1 LKIIKEK
8 SVLGKFIL
16 FVSVAA
22 AMFVFS
28 GCTASPNVKT
38 KFQRNYA
45 YNYERSNNPTQFR
58 YQPVIGTHQ
67 PDTKTMIDM
76 GEWAKIWVKNYRNE
90 NKTFVASHS
99 IITMVRE
106 PGFISGEDIP
116 RRRRDTVYNTY
127 GGRTFTYRSSDLMY
141 GNSSQGSQGLTDG
154 EIKNYVNDYEY
165 SKKTK
170 KLPPQKRADVLKY
183 DREIKEYI
191 AKTRAAAAKKA
202 EMARAKEK
210 ERAKREK
217 ARRAADKGDPM
228 PEYETEEEY
237 KNGSLK

>member
-1 LKIIKEK
+1 M
-8 SVLGKFIL
+8 LGKSIL
-16 FVSVAA
+16 LTASIAVL
-22 AMFVFS
+22 MFS
-28 GCTASPNVKT
+28 GCTSSPKVKT
-38 KFQRNYA
+38 KFQRNRV

-76 GEWAKIWVKNYRNE
+76 GEWAKIWIKNYRNE

-141 GNSSQGSQGLTDG
+141 GNSSQGSQGLTDDQ
-154 EIKNYVNDYEY
+154 IKNYVNDYEY

-170 KLPPQKRADVLKY
+170 KLPPQKREDVLKY
-183 DREIKEYI
+183 DKAIKEYI
-191 AKTRAAAAKKA
+191 AKTKA
-202 EMARAKEK
+202 EAVKKEEMAKQRD
-210 ERAKREK
+210 AKRAEAEK
-217 ARRAADKGDPM
+217 IRRMSDKGDPK

>member
-1 LKIIKEK
+1 
-8 SVLGKFIL
+8 VLGKFIVL
-16 FVSVAA
+16 VASMTA
-22 AMFVFS
+22 IMFS
-28 GCTASPNVKT
+28 GCTSSPKVKT
-38 KFQRNYA
+38 KFQRNHV

-58 YQPVIGTHQ
+58 YKPVIGTHQ

-127 GGRTFTYRSSDLMY
+127 GGKTFTYRSSDLIY
-141 GNSSQGSQGLTDG
+141 GNSSQGSQGLSDG
-154 EIKNYVNDYEY
+154 QIKNYVNNYEY

-170 KLPPQKRADVLKY
+170 QLPPQKKTDVLKY
-183 DREIKEYI
+183 DKAIKEYI
-191 AKTRAAAAKKA
+191 AKTKA
-202 EMARAKEK
+202 EAIKKEEMIKQRDVKRAKAEELRK
-210 ERAKREK
+210 QT
-217 ARRAADKGDPM
+217 DKGDPK
-228 PEYETEEEY
+228 PSYETEEEY
-237 KNGSLK
+237 TEGSLK

>member
-1 LKIIKEK
+1 MFRK
-8 SVLGKFIL
+8 SIL
-16 FVSVAA
+16 FVISVTVL
-22 AMFVFS
+22 FLS
-28 GCTASPNVKT
+28 GCTSSPKVKT
-38 KFQRNYA
+38 RFHRNHV

-76 GEWAKIWVKNYRNE
+76 GEWAKIWVKNYRNK

-141 GNSSQGSQGLTDG
+141 GDSSQGSYGLTDS
-154 EIKNYVNDYEY
+154 EIKDYVNNYEY

-170 KLPPQKRADVLKY
+170 RLSPQRKKEILKY
-183 DREIKEYI
+183 DKAIREYI
-191 AKTRAAAAKKA
+191 AKARKK
-202 EMARAKEK
+202 KEVKIEPK
-210 ERAKREK
+210 EIVKKDEDEGR
-217 ARRAADKGDPM
+217 DPKPDYM
-228 PEYETEEEY
+228 SEEEY
-237 KNGSLK
+237 KKGSLK